1 MIETLKQIFHRMSI
15 VFSNQLAVLITI
27 PYITF
32 VLGVDNYGVIAAG
45 MILVQ
50 ICWILCD
57 WGFGY
62 HSIEFFSKNHSLK
75 LRNQYFSSV
84 IIIKIAIICFFSLF
98 VYFLV
103 QAKLI
108 LITNQIL
115 TLSLFLP
122 FLAGGLNPLNF
133 LQAIKEPKY
142 LVKPT
147 FFSRILYLILI
158 FYLVNDFG
166 TSHWIF
172 IAQGITMF
180 FISFFGY
187 SILFKKFNFKLVWPS
202 ITFLKKQLFDATPF
216 FINGL
221 ITTNFSSFWGLG
233 LSLIA
238 GPFQIAIYSIADLV
252 LRSANTL
259 STIVPHAIR
268 ANFIDQPLNKAK
280 KIILY
285 FTLFYLFLMFIG
297 ILTIPTLIRIFFD
310 SSFYESIYV
319 VQIML
324 VVWFIG
330 SVNKILGFPVFSK
343 IYDSKKL
350 NKLMYKFGLLH
361 LLTFGLWVLYG
372 SYLSGQLVLNLLFIS
387 FVECI
392 IFALYILKKY
402 MSKPKS
408 KVF

>member
-202 ITFLKKQLFDATPF
+202 ITFLKKQ
-216 FINGL
+216 
-221 ITTNFSSFWGLG
+221 
-233 LSLIA
+233 
-238 GPFQIAIYSIADLV
+238 
-252 LRSANTL
+252 
-259 STIVPHAIR
+259 
-268 ANFIDQPLNKAK
+268 
-280 KIILY
+280 
-285 FTLFYLFLMFIG
+285 
-297 ILTIPTLIRIFFD
+297 
-310 SSFYESIYV
+310 
-319 VQIML
+319 
-324 VVWFIG
+324 
-330 SVNKILGFPVFSK
+330 
-343 IYDSKKL
+343 
-350 NKLMYKFGLLH
+350 
-361 LLTFGLWVLYG
+361 
-372 SYLSGQLVLNLLFIS
+372 
-387 FVECI
+387 
-392 IFALYILKKY
+392 
-402 MSKPKS
+402 
-408 KVF
+408 